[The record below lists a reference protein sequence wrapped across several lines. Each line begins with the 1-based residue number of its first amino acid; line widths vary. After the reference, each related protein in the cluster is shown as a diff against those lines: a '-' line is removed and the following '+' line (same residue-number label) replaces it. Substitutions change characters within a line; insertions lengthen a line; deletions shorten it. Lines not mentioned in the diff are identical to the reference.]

1 MTDETYKIIQELY
14 QKSHRFLTEDE
25 VISEALSA
33 KLSLFETNIVV
44 EGLIGKGVY
53 ISDNIQD
60 ALKKIHTNK
69 QKKTRMILSRK
80 APESATTFAMLQIPI
95 GSELTFLKDRNIIA
109 ITLDDVN
116 RIKLKDGSLEGSTSR
131 IAQILGV
138 KLGYADVAR
147 QGPRWWLYQGKTLL
161 AMREEL
167 END

>member
-1 MTDETYKIIQELY
+1 
-14 QKSHRFLTEDE
+14 
-25 VISEALSA
+25 
-33 KLSLFETNIVV
+33 
-44 EGLIGKGVY
+44 
-53 ISDNIQD
+53 
-60 ALKKIHTNK
+60 
-69 QKKTRMILSRK
+69 MILSRK